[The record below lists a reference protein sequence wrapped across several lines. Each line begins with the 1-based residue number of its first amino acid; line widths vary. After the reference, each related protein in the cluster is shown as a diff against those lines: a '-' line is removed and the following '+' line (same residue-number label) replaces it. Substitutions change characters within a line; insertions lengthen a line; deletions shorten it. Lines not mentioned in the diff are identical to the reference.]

1 MTSHRNNPRRRI
13 ASKRLRRLIKDTCL
27 WLRRNT
33 HEDAADRALTAIE
46 TAQRKGGR

>member
-1 MTSHRNNPRRRI
+1 MSTHRNSPRRRL
-13 ASKRLRRLIKDTCL
+13 ASKRLRRVVTDTCR